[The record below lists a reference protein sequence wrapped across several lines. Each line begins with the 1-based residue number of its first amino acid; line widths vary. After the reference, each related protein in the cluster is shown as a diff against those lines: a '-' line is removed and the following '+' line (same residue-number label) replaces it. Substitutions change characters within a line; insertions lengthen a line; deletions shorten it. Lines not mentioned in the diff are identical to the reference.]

1 MNKNNEQVYIPIV
14 LGFDM
19 SYKVGNVSSSEF
31 ACISRDGYIYGV
43 IEATKGSEEY
53 GVNSYSKRIYRFTNL
68 LMFYSW

>member
-1 MNKNNEQVYIPIV
+1 
-14 LGFDM
+14 M